1 LKNTSFSRITLALLA
16 GTAFF
21 SAQAVAMPQKQ
32 LKAPASVAV
41 KAGTTLKLKNGST
54 VDSQRFVNEMNELQE
69 AIESDGYSLVKA
81 DKKTLPAGKKIW
93 AFKNQD
99 AEISN
104 DKQTFSAKVATLQ
117 KANSANFSTLVKP
130 KAKGTV
136 LPPGGNARPPS
147 SGSSSSSNSVT
158 RPEPDDEP
166 LSTTY
171 EEVLG
176 NKDKASIY
184 ANFGLNDDT
193 NAASVG
199 CAASLEGGAY
209 VFKEKVAMAKVVLS
223 GSASASQVSGKAE
236 VYLLG
241 KAMSGFPKS
250 GSADVPSL
258 SKSIASPEIGFK
270 YGWGPISVS
279 VTASVGGEFGLAISN
294 KQEKQSGGGKCS
306 LTITPYVKGSGR
318 ATAQVTAIA
327 YKVGIEGTITLIDL
341 SLPANATVW
350 LTQNPL
356 KLNETFSAT
365 LKTKFLD
372 GGIAFFVKT
381 NIPEDGEKWNDWDWD
396 TIYRK
401 SFFEW
406 DGFSASEKL
415 ASFTAKQTLI
425 R

>member
-1 LKNTSFSRITLALLA
+1 
-16 GTAFF
+16 
-21 SAQAVAMPQKQ
+21 MPQKQ
-32 LKAPASVAV
+32 LKAPASVTV
-41 KAGTTLKLKNGST
+41 KAGATLKLKNGST

-69 AIESDGYSLVKA
+69 AIESDGYSLIKS
-81 DKKTLPAGKKIW
+81 DKKALPDGKKIW

-99 AEISN
+99 AEIST
-104 DKQTFSAKVATLQ
+104 DKKTFAAKVTTLQ
-117 KANSANFSTLVKP
+117 KANAANFTTLVKP
-130 KAKGTV
+130 KMKTTPA
-136 LPPGGNARPPS
+136 PSGGSVTRPPS
-147 SGSSSSSNSVT
+147 SGSSSSSNTVT

-171 EEVLG
+171 EEMLG

-184 ANFGLNDDT
+184 TNFGLNDDT
-193 NAASVG
+193 NASSVG
-199 CAASLEGGAY
+199 CAATLEGGAY

-223 GSASASQVSGKAE
+223 GSASATQVSGNAE

-250 GSADVPSL
+250 GSADVPSVN
-258 SKSIASPEIGFK
+258 KSIASPEIGFK
-270 YGWGPISVS
+270 YGWGPISIS
-279 VTASVGGEFGLAISN
+279 VTASVGGEFGLAVAN
-294 KQEKQSGGGKCS
+294 KQEKQTGGGKCT
-306 LTITPYVKGSGR
+306 LTITPYVKGSGK
-318 ATAQVTAIA
+318 AIAQVSAVA
-327 YKVGIEGTITLIDL
+327 YKVGIEGTISLIDL

-356 KLNETFSAT
+356 KLNETFGAT

-381 NIPEDGEKWNDWDWD
+381 NIPEDGEKWTDWDWD

-406 DGFSASEKL
+406 DGFSANEKL
-415 ASFTAKQTLI
+415 ASFTGKQTLI